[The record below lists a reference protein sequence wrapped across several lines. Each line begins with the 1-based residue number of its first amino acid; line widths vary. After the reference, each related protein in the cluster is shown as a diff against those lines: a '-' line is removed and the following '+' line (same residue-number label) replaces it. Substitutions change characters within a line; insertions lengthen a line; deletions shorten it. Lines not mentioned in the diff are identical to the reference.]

1 MFRSKNTDKH
11 ERCAYAENLPAP
23 FPVRQI
29 PARDLRKGMTF
40 AAAPDGCGPATV
52 CCGHWPVIVDDPVVQ
67 PGNDGWVYAYWVT
80 DEPGECGG
88 KRSATHREDPDV
100 LITIAASRPA
110 VR

>member
-1 MFRSKNTDKH
+1 MFGNKH
-11 ERCAYAENLPAP
+11 RRCTYRENVPAP

-40 AAAPDGCGPATV
+40 VAAPFGCKPATA
-52 CCGHWPVIVDDPVVQ
+52 CCGHWPVITEDPVTKRA
-67 PGNDGWVYAYWVT
+67 PDGWVYAYWAT

-88 KRSATHREDPDV
+88 ARSATHREDPDV
-100 LITIAASRPA
+100 LITIAASRRT